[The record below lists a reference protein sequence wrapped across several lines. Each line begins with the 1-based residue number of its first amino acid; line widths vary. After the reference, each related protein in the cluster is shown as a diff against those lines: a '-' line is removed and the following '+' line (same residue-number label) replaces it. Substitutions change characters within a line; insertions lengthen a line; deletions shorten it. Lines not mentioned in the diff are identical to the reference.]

1 MNAAEPV
8 PRQGRRLAAALAMAA
23 ALAGCGAGGD
33 DATGATWVVLGS
45 STAAGVGAPAG
56 QGWVALL
63 ADAAAAQGVAVRN
76 LARSGA
82 LTYQALPADAPRP
95 AGRPATVAEMGI
107 EAALASSPERVVLSF
122 PSNDAMAGYGAD
134 ETAGNLLALAAAAA
148 RRGAAAVVLSSQPRD
163 DASEAQ
169 RATMRAVDAALAA
182 PLAGCFVDLRAALSD
197 AHGRIAAAFS
207 AGDGVHLNAQG
218 HRLIHERVSA
228 AIASG
233 RCVAPGR

>member
-1 MNAAEPV
+1 
-8 PRQGRRLAAALAMAA
+8 MAA
-23 ALAGCGAGGD
+23 TIALTAAVAACGGGSAGT
-33 DATGATWVVLGS
+33 DASRTWIVLGS

-63 ADAAAAQGVAVRN
+63 ADSAAAQGVTVRN

-82 LTYQALPADAPRP
+82 LSYQALPADAPRP
-95 AGRPATVAEMGI
+95 AGRPATVAEMDI
-107 EAALASSPERVVLSF
+107 ETALASSPERVVLAF

-134 ETAGNLLALAAAAA
+134 ETAGNLLALRAAAG
-148 RRGAAAVVLSSQPRD
+148 RRGVATIVLSSQPRN

-169 RATMRAVDAALAA
+169 RATMRAADAALAT

-197 AHGRIAAAFS
+197 AQGRIAAAYS
-207 AGDGVHLNAQG
+207 AGDGVHLNADG
-218 HRLIHERVSA
+218 HRLIHDRVSA
-228 AIASG
+228 TIASG